1 MMNADVSIATL
12 IQTISQ
18 ELSRKYQ
25 NELLCTQ
32 YAWWVLEAITQ
43 KNKATLLAHDSI
55 ALTPEQKDTLKN
67 WIDKQVEDNI
77 PLQYLIGS
85 VPFASCDILV
95 EPPTLI
101 PRQETEEWCVSI
113 IEQLKQLGDQPLHI
127 LDLCTGS
134 GCIALSL
141 AKELP
146 HAQIYAS
153 DISDTALALAQKNAA
168 HNNLKSIQFLSSD
181 LLYDIPKKL
190 QFDIIISN
198 PPYISSQEWQEVDAS
213 VKEWEDPI
221 ALLASDEGLGVVK
234 QLITQAKTHLKPH
247 AELQKYGI
255 PQLIIEIGYQ
265 QGAAVKALFEKEGF
279 CNVIVKKDMY
289 SQDRIVVGCITNDGS
304 PRES

>member
-1 MMNADVSIATL
+1 MNTDLPIAAL

-18 ELSRKYQ
+18 ELHRKYQ

-55 ALTPEQKDTLKN
+55 SLTHEQQNTLTN
-67 WIDKQVEDNI
+67 WIKKQVEDNI

-101 PRQETEEWCVSI
+101 PRQETEEWCISI
-113 IEQLKQLGDQPLHI
+113 IEQLKQLGDQPLRI
-127 LDLCTGS
+127 LDVCTGS

-168 HNNLKSIQFLSSD
+168 HNQLKQITFLSSD
-181 LLYDIPKKL
+181 LLQDIPRDL

-221 ALLASDEGLGVVK
+221 ALLAPDEGLALVK
-234 QLITQAKTHLKPH
+234 QLITQAKKHLKLNP
-247 AELQKYGI
+247 ALQKYGI

-279 CNVIVKKDMY
+279 CNVIVKKDMH
-289 SQDRIVVGCITNDGS
+289 SKDRIVVGCICNDKSSG
-304 PRES
+304 RA